1 MTCDTCDSFG
11 YLLTAPATYQSGGEM
26 VSCPVCQPSLTADA
40 VKAANLADFEMVDEL
55 RRRGWSVR
63 PAVKPTEAGAIDC
76 LSEQYEAE
84 GSPLTAEEL
93 RAGGNPHN
101 SRWTIRAMLAFAR
114 NLAAPSQGLDAKEGV
129 TLYREVDALGGTGE
143 GDWHAGYTEALTE
156 VLNILTKRGF
166 TEAADAKDGG
176 QRVAFYWKDGSD
188 IREGESLSDRD
199 RRIYEQGRR
208 DERVGEPEAFQ

>member
-1 MTCDTCDSFG
+1 MSAITQADWALAAKVMGFDSTEALRRHG
-11 YLLTAPATYQSGGEM
+11 YLRALHKQWAERFAAHRAT
-26 VSCPVCQPSLTADA
+26 
-40 VKAANLADFEMVDEL
+40 
-55 RRRGWSVR
+55 
-63 PAVKPTEAGAIDC
+63 
-76 LSEQYEAE
+76 
-84 GSPLTAEEL
+84 
-93 RAGGNPHN
+93 
-101 SRWTIRAMLAFAR
+101 
-114 NLAAPSQGLDAKEGV
+114 PSQRLDAKEGV